1 MIANV
6 ILPLP
11 LEGTFS
17 YSVPSS
23 LTDKVK
29 QGVRVLVPWGK
40 TKKYIA
46 IVDSI
51 QDNLPTTQASTDAKK
66 FTVREIEAVLDE
78 EPIVTTAQLKLW
90 HWIAE
95 YYLSPMGEVMNA
107 ALPAG
112 LKQEDRYK
120 PKTETCVKLNPK
132 LSTERNLHI
141 ALNVLTRATK
151 QAEMFCCFLELSG
164 WDKLSTNEVQI
175 NATDPNGSA
184 VSQNAAAP
192 ETAQQD
198 AAAPEASA
206 SGISVFEVTRDELL
220 NSSHGNTATLR
231 QLVKRDFL
239 IEYEREVGRLNNLS
253 LQPYKQIN
261 QLNEIQQE
269 AYNKILLQF
278 MKKNVVLLHGVTSS
292 GKTEIYIHLIQRA
305 IERHEQVLYLM
316 PEIALTIQ
324 MRQRLQAV
332 FGNKLGIYHSKYSDE
347 ERVEIWQKQLS
358 PAPYSVILGARSAAF
373 LPFQNLGLVI
383 IDEEHE
389 TSFKQADP
397 APRYHA
403 RSAAIMLAHWAGAK
417 TLLGTAT
424 PSAET
429 YFNAVPVPDGSAVG
443 QNTTVPG
450 ASTSAKSASK
460 YGLVEL
466 TQRYKGIEMPE
477 IKVIDIQ
484 DYRRR
489 KMMYASFSPDLLEA
503 MKAALA
509 NGEQVILFQNRRGF
523 SQMVECKTCGWT
535 PRCERCDVSLSY
547 HKTTNQLTCHYC
559 GYTFQLPTRCPN
571 CQGNDFGHKGQGTEK
586 IEEQILQY
594 IPEAKVSRMDLD
606 TTRTRTA
613 HERIIDDFAKGHTN
627 ILIGTQMITKGL
639 DFKNVSVVGII
650 NADTLLNFPD
660 FRAYEHAFMMLS
672 QVAGRAGRH
681 GKRGTVYLQTTQ
693 KQLPVISQIVNNDFK
708 GFFRDLML
716 ERQMFRYPPFSKV
729 IYVFLKHKNI
739 ATVESASI
747 EMTYRLKSKLQDRV
761 LGPETPFVSMVKSM
775 NIRRIMIK
783 IENGVNMQSVR
794 QFLRYCQTELM
805 KDKRYT
811 SLMMYYDVDPL

>member
-1 MIANV
+1 MTASV

-11 LEGTFS
+11 LEGTFT
-17 YSVPSS
+17 YSVPAS
-23 LTDKVK
+23 LSDKVK
-29 QGVRVLVPWGK
+29 PGCRVLVPWGK

-46 IVDSI
+46 VIDSVQTNQPI
-51 QDNLPTTQASTDAKK
+51 ESVPSDGKQ
-66 FTVREIEAVLDE
+66 FTVKEIEQLIDTV
-78 EPIVTTAQLKLW
+78 PIVTEAQLKLW
-90 HWIAE
+90 HWISD
-95 YYLSPMGEVMNA
+95 YYLSPIGEVMNA

-120 PKTETCVKLNPK
+120 PKTETCIKLNPK
-132 LSTERNLHI
+132 LAGERNLHI
-141 ALNVLTRATK
+141 ALNVLKRAQK

-164 WDKLSTNEVQI
+164 WDKLSSNEV
-175 NATDPNGSA
+175 T
-184 VSQNAAAP
+184 VP
-192 ETAQQD
+192 ETSASD
-198 AAAPEASA
+198 SATVPEASP
-206 SGISVFEVTRDELL
+206 SDIFEVTRDELL
-220 NSSHGNTATLR
+220 NSSHGNTATLH
-231 QLVKRDFL
+231 QLIKRDFI
-239 IEYEREVGRLNNLS
+239 IEYEREIGRLNNLS
-253 LQPYKQIN
+253 LQPYKKFN
-261 QLNEIQQE
+261 TLNETQQE
-269 AYNKILLQF
+269 AYNKILLQL
-278 MKKNVVLLHGVTSS
+278 MKKNTVLLHGVTSS

-316 PEIALTIQ
+316 PEIALTFQ

-358 PAPYSVILGARSAAF
+358 PTPYSVILGARSAAF

-403 RSAAIMLAHWAGAK
+403 RSVAIMLAHWAGAK

-429 YFNAVPVPDGSAVG
+429 YFNAAQDNP
-443 QNTTVPG
+443 
-450 ASTSAKSASK
+450 K

-489 KMMYASFSPDLLEA
+489 KMMSASFSPDLLDA
-503 MKAALA
+503 MKTALA

-594 IPEAKVSRMDLD
+594 IPDAKVSRMDLD

-693 KQLPVISQIVNNDFK
+693 KQLPVIRQIVENDFS
-708 GFFRDLML
+708 GFFHDLMI
-716 ERQMFRYPPFSKV
+716 ERQMFKYPPFSHV
-729 IYVFLKHKNI
+729 IYVFIKHKNI
-739 ATVESASI
+739 SVVETASI
-747 EMTYRLKSKLQDRV
+747 EMTYRLKSKLQNRV

-783 IENGVNMQSVR
+783 IENGLNMQSVR

>member
-1 MIANV
+1 MTANV

-17 YSVPSS
+17 YSIPTS
-23 LTDKVK
+23 LSGKVK
-29 QGVRVLVPWGK
+29 PGCRVLVPWGK

-51 QDNLPTTQASTDAKK
+51 QEAEQTTTAAADGKR
-66 FTVREIEAVLDE
+66 FTIRDIERVMDE
-78 EPIVTTAQLKLW
+78 EPIVTASQLKLW
-90 HWIAE
+90 HWIAD
-95 YYLSPMGEVMNA
+95 YYLSPIGEVMDA

-132 LSTERNLHI
+132 LTNERNLHI

-164 WDKLSTNEVQI
+164 WDKLS
-175 NATDPNGSA
+175 ATVPNGFA
-184 VSQNAAAP
+184 VGQNVA
-192 ETAQQD
+192 TV
-198 AAAPEASA
+198 PEADA
-206 SGISVFEVTRDELL
+206 SGFSVFEVTRDELL

-231 QLVKRDFL
+231 QLIKRDFL

-278 MKKNVVLLHGVTSS
+278 MKKKVVLLHGVTSS

-316 PEIALTIQ
+316 PEIALTVQ

-358 PAPYSVILGARSAAF
+358 PTPYSVILGARSAAF

-389 TSFKQADP
+389 TSYKQADP

-403 RSAAIMLAHWAGAK
+403 RSVAIMLAHWAGAN

-429 YFNAVPVPDGSAVG
+429 YFNA
-443 QNTTVPG
+443 TVPEV
-450 ASTSAKSASK
+450 STSAKSTSK

-489 KMMYASFSPDLLEA
+489 KMMSASFSPDLLNA
-503 MKAALA
+503 MKTALA

-571 CQGNDFGHKGQGTEK
+571 CQGNDFGHRGQGTEK

-594 IPEAKVSRMDLD
+594 IPDAKVSRMDLD

-627 ILIGTQMITKGL
+627 VLIGTQMITKGL

-693 KQLPVISQIVNNDFK
+693 KQLPVIRQIVENDFS
-708 GFFRDLML
+708 GFFRDLMI
-716 ERQMFRYPPFSKV
+716 ERQMFKYPPFSHV
-729 IYVFLKHKNI
+729 IYVFIKHKNI
-739 ATVESASI
+739 SVVESASI

-783 IENGVNMQSVR
+783 IENGLNMQSVR